1 MTPSPYPGPLA
12 PATFV
17 GVGEEQFTG
26 RLAAARA
33 GDQGAWK
40 EIFDG
45 LAPIVLGYLRANGAP
60 DPEDVLGEP
69 SLQVARDISKFEGEE
84 PGFRWWVFTTAPP
97 RLIAARRYAG
107 RRPVELSAEPP

>member
-1 MTPSPYPGPLA
+1 MTPSPYPGLP
-12 PATFV
+12 PATFG

-33 GDQGAWK
+33 GDQRAWE

-60 DPEDVLGEP
+60 DPEDVLGETF
-69 SLQVARDISKFEGEE
+69 LQVARDISKFDGDE
-84 PGFRWWVFTTAPP
+84 PGFSSWFFTIPPP
-97 RLIAARRYAG
+97 RLIAPRRYAA
-107 RRPVELSAEPP
+107 RRPVELSA